1 MSEIRVN
8 KLVNEAGSGSP
19 DFPQGLTVA
28 GIVTA
33 VSGVATYY
41 GDGSKL
47 AGIASTDNINSDSLN
62 VVNLNVTGIA
72 TVGNLA
78 GITTAHDLSIGG
90 NYTEDSHA
98 VSALDVDCA
107 SGNYFTKT
115 IAGVSTFTF
124 SNAPAAG
131 KAYAFTLELTHTSGS
146 ANWPATVK
154 WPNDAAPSLTAG
166 KTHLF
171 MFVTDDAGS
180 RWRGS
185 SLVNYT
191 N

>member
-8 KLVNEAGSGSP
+8 RVVDEGGSGAP
-19 DFPQGLTVA
+19 EFPQGSTSA
-28 GIVTA
+28 GVVTA
-33 VSGVATYY
+33 VSFS
-41 GDGSKL
+41 GSGANL
-47 AGIASTDNINSDSLN
+47 TGIASTDNITSDSIN
-62 VVNLNVTGIA
+62 VVNLNITGVA
-72 TVGNLA
+72 TAATFA
-78 GITTAHDLSIGG
+78 GITTFHDLSVGG
-90 NYTEDSHA
+90 NYTEDA
-98 VSALDVDCA
+98 QVVSALDVNCA
-107 SGNYFTKT
+107 DGNYFTKT

-154 WPNDAAPSLTAG
+154 WPNDTAPTLTAG

-171 MFVTDDAGS
+171 MFVTDDSGS

>member
-8 KLVNEAGSGSP
+8 KLVNEAGTGSP
-19 DFPQGLTVA
+19 EFPQGLRFS
-28 GIVTA
+28 GIITA
-33 VSGVATYY
+33 SSGINTYY

-47 AGIASTDNINSDSLN
+47 TGIASTDNINSDSIN
-62 VVNLNVTGIA
+62 VVNLNITGVA
-72 TVGNLA
+72 TAATFA
-78 GITTAHDLSIGG
+78 GTTTVEDLNVGG
-90 NYTEDSHA
+90 NYTEDSRA

-166 KTHLF
+166 KTHLM
-171 MFVTDDAGS
+171 MFVTDDSGS

>member
-8 KLVNEAGSGSP
+8 KLVNEAGTGSP
-19 DFPQGLTVA
+19 EFPQGLRFS
-28 GIVTA
+28 GIITA
-33 VSGVATYY
+33 SSGINTYY

-47 AGIASTDNINSDSLN
+47 TGIASTDNINSDSIN
-62 VVNLNVTGIA
+62 VVNLNITGVA
-72 TVGNLA
+72 TAATFA
-78 GITTAHDLSIGG
+78 GTTTVEDLNVGG
-90 NYTEDSHA
+90 NYTEDSRA

-124 SNAPAAG
+124 SNAPSAG

-171 MFVTDDAGS
+171 MFVTDDSGS

>member
-1 MSEIRVN
+1 LATGTPTLGLGVTIN
-8 KLVNEAGSGSP
+8 TSG
-19 DFPQGLTVA
+19 LN
-28 GIVTA
+28 I
-33 VSGVATYY
+33 SGVATAGIVSATTLY
-41 GDGSKL
+41 GNGANL
-47 AGIASTDNINSDSLN
+47 TGIASTDNINSDSIN
-62 VVNLNVTGIA
+62 VVNLNITGVA
-72 TVGNLA
+72 TAATFA
-78 GITTAHDLSIGG
+78 GTATFHDLNVGG
-90 NYTEDSHA
+90 NYTEDSQA

-124 SNAPAAG
+124 SNAPSAG

-154 WPNDAAPSLTAG
+154 WPNDTAPSLTAG

-171 MFVTDDAGS
+171 MFVTDDSGS

-185 SLVNYT
+185 SLINYT

>member
-8 KLVNEAGSGSP
+8 KLVNEAGTGSP
-19 DFPQGLTVA
+19 EFPQGLTLS

-33 VSGVATYY
+33 STGIATYY

-47 AGIASTDNINSDSLN
+47 TGIASTDNINSDSIN
-62 VVNLNVTGIA
+62 VVNLNITGVA
-72 TVGNLA
+72 TAATFA
-78 GITTAHDLSIGG
+78 GTTTVEDLNVGG
-90 NYTEDSHA
+90 NYTEDSRA
-98 VSALDVDCA
+98 ISALDVDCA

-124 SNAPAAG
+124 SNAPSAG

-171 MFVTDDAGS
+171 MFVTDDSGS

>member
-8 KLVNEAGSGSP
+8 KLVNEAGTGSP
-19 DFPQGLTVA
+19 EFPQGLTFT
-28 GIVTA
+28 GIITA
-33 VSGVATYY
+33 SSGVATYY

-47 AGIASTDNINSDSLN
+47 TGIASTDNINSDSLN
-62 VVNLNVTGIA
+62 VVNLNITGVA
-72 TVGNLA
+72 TAATFA
-78 GITTAHDLSIGG
+78 GITTFHDVSVAGV
-90 NYTEDSHA
+90 YTEDVHPVA
-98 VSALDVDCA
+98 AEDINCA
-107 SGNYFTKT
+107 DGNYFTKT

-124 SNAPAAG
+124 SNVPAN

-154 WPNDAAPSLTAG
+154 WPNDSAPSLTAG

-171 MFVTDDAGS
+171 MFVTDDSGS

>member
-62 VVNLNVTGIA
+62 VVNLNVTGIS

-78 GITTAHDLSIGG
+78 GITTAHDLNIGG

-124 SNAPAAG
+124 SNAPSAG

>member
-8 KLVNEAGSGSP
+8 KVVNEAGSGAP
-19 DFPQGLTVA
+19 EFPQGSTSA
-28 GIVTA
+28 GVVTA
-33 VSGVATYY
+33 VSFS
-41 GDGSKL
+41 GSGANL
-47 AGIASTDNINSDSLN
+47 TGIASTDNITSDSIN
-62 VVNLNVTGIA
+62 VVNLNITGVA
-72 TVGNLA
+72 TAATFA
-78 GITTAHDLSIGG
+78 GITTFHDLNVGG
-90 NYTEDSHA
+90 NYTEDSQA
-98 VSALDVDCA
+98 VSALDVNCA
-107 SGNYFTKT
+107 DGNYFTKT

-124 SNAPAAG
+124 SNAPTAG

-154 WPNDAAPSLTAG
+154 WPNDTAPSLTAG

-171 MFVTDDAGS
+171 MFVTDDSGS

>member
-1 MSEIRVN
+1 MSEFRVN
-8 KLVNEAGSGSP
+8 KLANEECTCYP
-19 DFPQGLTVA
+19 DLPRGLRFA
-28 GIVTA
+28 GIITA
-33 VSGVATYY
+33 SSGINTYY
-41 GDGSKL
+41 GHGFK
-47 AGIASTDNINSDSLN
+47 ITVITRTDNINWDSLN
-62 VVNLNVTGIA
+62 VVNLNVTGVA
-72 TVGNLA
+72 TA
-78 GITTAHDLSIGG
+78 ATCTGITTFHDLSVAGA
-90 NYTEDSHA
+90 YTEDVHA
-98 VSALDVDCA
+98 IAAEDINCA
-107 SGNYFTKT
+107 DGNYFTKT

-124 SNAPAAG
+124 SNPPAN

-154 WPNDAAPSLTAG
+154 WPNDSAPSLTAG

-171 MFVTDDAGS
+171 MFVTDDSGS

>member
-33 VSGVATYY
+33 NGGIATYY

-47 AGIASTDNINSDSLN
+47 TGIASTDNINSDSLT
-62 VVNLNVTGIA
+62 VVNLNVTGVA
-72 TVGNLA
+72 TAATFA
-78 GITTAHDLSIGG
+78 GITTFHDLSVAGH
-90 NYTEDSHA
+90 YSEDVHA
-98 VSALDVDCA
+98 VAAEDINCA
-107 SGNYFTKT
+107 DGNYFTKT

-124 SNAPAAG
+124 SNPPAN

-154 WPNDAAPSLTAG
+154 WPNDTPPALTAG

-171 MFVTDDAGS
+171 MFVTDDSGS

>member
-1 MSEIRVN
+1 MCIR
-8 KLVNEAGSGSP
+8 
-19 DFPQGLTVA
+19 
-28 GIVTA
+28 
-33 VSGVATYY
+33 
-41 GDGSKL
+41 
-47 AGIASTDNINSDSLN
+47 DS
-62 VVNLNVTGIA
+62 
-72 TVGNLA
+72 A
-78 GITTAHDLSIGG
+78 GITTFHDLSVGG
-90 NYTEDSHA
+90 NYTEDA
-98 VSALDVDCA
+98 QVVSALDVNCA
-107 SGNYFTKT
+107 DGNYFTKT

-154 WPNDAAPSLTAG
+154 WPNDTAPALTAG

-171 MFVTDDAGS
+171 MFVTDDSGS

>member
-33 VSGVATYY
+33 ASGVATYY

-62 VVNLNVTGIA
+62 VINLNVTGIA

-78 GITTAHDLSIGG
+78 GITTVHDLSIGG

-98 VSALDVDCA
+98 ISALDVDCA

-124 SNAPAAG
+124 SNAPSAG

-154 WPNDAAPSLTAG
+154 WPNDTAPTLTAG

-171 MFVTDDAGS
+171 MFVTDDSGS